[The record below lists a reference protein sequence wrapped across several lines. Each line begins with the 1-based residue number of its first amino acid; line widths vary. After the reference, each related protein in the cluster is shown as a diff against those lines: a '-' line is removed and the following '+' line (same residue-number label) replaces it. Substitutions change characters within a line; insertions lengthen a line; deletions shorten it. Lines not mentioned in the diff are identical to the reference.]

1 MVMRVEN
8 DKSESSLREMK
19 ALFLDEDVPLEKI
32 QSGSKFNISM
42 EKKIERIW
50 HESSNLGWSF
60 TAFSVRVIEVL
71 IILHHRNKV
80 PAPDR
85 PMRKLAYKSRA

>member
-1 MVMRVEN
+1 MRVEN
-8 DKSESSLREMK
+8 DKTEGSLHERK
-19 ALFLDEDVPLEKI
+19 ALFLDEDVPVEKI

-50 HESSNLGWSF
+50 HESRNLGWSF
-60 TAFSVRVIEVL
+60 NAFSVRLLEVL
-71 IILHHRNKV
+71 IILHHRNKL

-85 PMRKLAYKSRA
+85 PVPKLSYKSRA